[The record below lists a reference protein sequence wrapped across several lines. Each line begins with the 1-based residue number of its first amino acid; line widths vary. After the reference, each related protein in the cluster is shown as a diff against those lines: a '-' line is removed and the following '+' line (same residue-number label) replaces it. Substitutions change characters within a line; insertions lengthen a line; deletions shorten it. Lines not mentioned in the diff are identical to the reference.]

1 MKRSV
6 IPFEGG
12 ESQPRNEFALF
23 PEGIGMA
30 GLLHPNRCFSMIRFF
45 LTLFA
50 LSGAAISAHAQFSPA
65 AGFFKLSYRVVGVH
79 PETQI
84 PYQGFCRIEKDG
96 EGGHIMTRII
106 DGKTDV
112 AIFVVEEGKD
122 HERNPEMRIIA
133 TLVDGEDAYEIFYS
147 FQNSTDNH
155 PLLTGDIRKVGGRKS
170 YAKGFEMLR
179 PITATHD
186 LHASLEEELLKV
198 ETGVLPREKGD
209 PERLLRLLKIIPK
222 KNASGQE

>member
-1 MKRSV
+1 
-6 IPFEGG
+6 
-12 ESQPRNEFALF
+12 
-23 PEGIGMA
+23 
-30 GLLHPNRCFSMIRFF
+30 MIRFF

-65 AGFFKLSYRVVGVH
+65 AGFFKLSYRAVGVH